1 MNAPNTCL
9 RIEETIRTPWCEE
22 DDSQK
27 RWIKQKIT
35 MLRNNLTFIT
45 MWLCSSYII
54 PGFHGRGWKFFC
66 LVSIQLNF
74 FVTLTW
80 SLTPNSTTR
89 RRKISNMFY
98 VALCCLW
105 IFVILFTIQWVLYGG
120 ESLSFTTLPFITLTC
135 LSKKLLCFEKNLS
148 SAYLIENLNAI
159 FYTLVTI

>member
-1 MNAPNTCL
+1 MF
-9 RIEETIRTPWCEE
+9 
-22 DDSQK
+22 
-27 RWIKQKIT
+27 
-35 MLRNNLTFIT
+35 RNNLTFI

-89 RRKISNMFY
+89 SRKISNKFY
-98 VALCCLW
+98 LWRCCLW
-105 IFVILFTIQWVLYGG
+105 IFVILFTIHWTLYGG
-120 ESLSFTTLPFITLTC
+120 ESYSFTTLPFITLTC
-135 LSKKLLCFEKNLS
+135 LSKKLLVFEKNLS
-148 SAYLIENLNAI
+148 SAYLMEKLNAI